1 MKSVKGKLILSFSV
15 LIGFLILVTSVMGI
29 LSANNSL
36 KDLEN
41 DLLLSKLNADIK
53 AMETYVNYY
62 MGRIQYED
70 GHLYDAYGDPIQGD
84 VDLVDQI
91 REDLGD
97 AATIFAKDGDDF
109 KRVSTNIVLED
120 GNRAVGTYLGT
131 DSAAYQSM
139 IEGKLFLGEANILG
153 KDYLTA
159 YDPILN
165 DSGETIGILFVGVSK
180 AEADAKIA
188 DDINQLRMT
197 FIIVGIGAL
206 IIGAGF
212 TLFFSARLVKPI
224 NAAKDYSHELA
235 SGDLT
240 AQINQKYMRDKTE
253 VGQLIVAF
261 INMKDSIADMI
272 RNMINLSDH
281 TNDITGTL
289 HGITQKTNDAGK
301 EVFET
306 VGQIAEAATE
316 QAENT
321 EKGTLVVDE
330 LGQII
335 VSNNE
340 LTKELLEH
348 SEGIK
353 TLSNEGIEVLTEL
366 IQSTDKVKEAQD
378 NIKDGITKTNDSADR
393 IIEATDII
401 SSIAD
406 QTNLLALN
414 ASIEAARAG
423 EAGKGFAVVA
433 DEIRKLAEQSQESSK
448 LISDITAAL
457 LSNSKEAMDIAEESY
472 GAMNSQ
478 INSVKNTE
486 EKFNSVFTAVEILIQ
501 DINMINESSQ
511 NVLKKKEYVTDIMS
525 NLAAIA
531 EENAAS
537 TEEVSASIDEISN
550 AMNQITHIADELMTN
565 VEELKEK
572 TSAFKVE

>member
-1 MKSVKGKLILSFSV
+1 MKSVKTKLILSFSI
-15 LIGFLILVTSVMGI
+15 LIGFLILVTSITGV

-36 KDLEN
+36 KNLEN
-41 DLLLSKLNADIK
+41 ELLLSKLNADVK
-53 AMETYVNYY
+53 AMQAYVKNY
-62 MGRIQYED
+62 MGDIAYVD
-70 GHLYDAYGDPIQGD
+70 GHLVNEQGIP
-84 VDLVDQI
+84 VEGNTELVDQVLQ
-91 REDLGD
+91 DLGD
-97 AATIFAKDGDDF
+97 AATIFAKDGDDYR
-109 KRVSTNIVLED
+109 RVSTNIIKED
-120 GNRAVGTYLGT
+120 GNRAVNTYLGL
-131 DSAAYQSM
+131 DSAAYPSM
-139 IEGKLFLGEANILG
+139 TEGRLFIGEANILG

-165 DSGETIGILFVGVSK
+165 ESGDTVGILFVGVTLN
-180 AEADAKIA
+180 EADAMIES
-188 DDINQLRMT
+188 DINQLRMV
-197 FIIVGIGAL
+197 FAIVGIGAL
-206 IIGAGF
+206 VVGAGF
-212 TLFFSARLVKPI
+212 TLLFSSRLVKPI
-224 NAAKDYSHELA
+224 NAAKAYSGELA

-240 AQINQKYMRDKTE
+240 AQIDQKYMRDKTE
-253 VGQLIVAF
+253 VGQLIMAF
-261 INMKDSIADMI
+261 VNMKDSIADMI
-272 RNMINLSDH
+272 RNMVHLSDH
-281 TNDITGTL
+281 TNEITATL

-335 VSNNE
+335 VNNNE

-353 TLSNEGIEVLTEL
+353 TLSNEGIEVLSAL
-366 IQSTDKVKEAQD
+366 ITSTDKVKEAQD
-378 NIKDGITKTNDSADR
+378 NIKQGITKTNDSADR

-457 LSNSKEAMDIAEESY
+457 LTNSKEAMNIAEESY

-478 INSVKNTE
+478 LDSVKNTE
-486 EKFNSVFTAVEILIQ
+486 EKFNSVFTAVEVLID

-511 NVLKKKEYVTDIMS
+511 QVLKKKEYVTDIMS

-550 AMNQITHIADELMTN
+550 AMTQITEIADELMTN
-565 VEELKEK
+565 VEELKSK
-572 TSAFKVE
+572 TSEFKVD